1 MTPEFWSGTTGRR
14 ELSLTEMVKNR
25 FEASLRIQFSIQ
37 MSFLVCLFG
46 VLGRGWGLKYK
57 SESP

>member
-1 MTPEFWSGTTGRR
+1 MTPEFWSVTTGRR

-37 MSFLVCLFG
+37 MSFLVLSIWSFG
-46 VLGRGWGLKYK
+46 QRLGP
-57 SESP
+57 EI